1 MAGKDVKKPAGP
13 IKPTQPGLHIAT
25 KTTEAKAPT
34 LVPRWGAGSSTSTPP
49 AAISARLPRVPKP
62 AAAAVNAGLA
72 SERARARTVERLIHQ
87 GIRNQ
92 HVLQAM
98 RLVPRHAFVDEALSS
113 RAYEDSA
120 LPIGHQ
126 QTISQPYVVA
136 RVIELALSLLSGTP
150 RPLRALEVG
159 GGCGYQAAVMSYCF
173 DKVISVERLKV
184 LADLARVN
192 LRPLK
197 RSNLRFVFGDGLV
210 AVSKDGPFD
219 VIVCSAGM
227 PAVPAEL
234 LNQLAIGGALIAP
247 IGEPEQFLVGIQ
259 RIDDQEFKS
268 QQFDMVRYVPV
279 LRGTE

>member
-1 MAGKDVKKPAGP
+1 VKKPAGP
-13 IKPTQPGLHIAT
+13 VKPTQPGLHIAT

-34 LVPRWGAGSSTSTPP
+34 LVPRWGAKSTAAAPSSIT
-49 AAISARLPRVPKP
+49 SARLPRVPKP
-62 AAAAVNAGLA
+62 AVAVANAGLA
-72 SERARARTVERLIHQ
+72 SERARAKMVERLIHQ

-92 HVLQAM
+92 RVLEAM
-98 RLVPRHAFVDEALSS
+98 RVVPRHAFVDEALSS

-136 RVIELALSLLSGTP
+136 RVIELALSLLSGAP

-173 DKVISVERLKV
+173 DKVISVERLKA

-197 RSNLRFVFGDGLV
+197 RSNLRFVFGDGLI
-210 AVSKDGPFD
+210 AVSQEGPFD

-227 PAVPAEL
+227 PAVPPEL
-234 LNQLAIGGALIAP
+234 LSQLAIGGVFIAP
-247 IGEPEQFLVGIQ
+247 IGEPEQYLVGIQ
-259 RIDDQEFKS
+259 RLDDQEFKS

>member
-34 LVPRWGAGSSTSTPP
+34 LVPRWGAGSPTSTPP

-72 SERARARTVERLIHQ
+72 SERARARMVERLIHQ

>member
-72 SERARARTVERLIHQ
+72 SERARARMVERLIHQ

-234 LNQLAIGGALIAP
+234 LNQLTIGGALIAP

>member
-34 LVPRWGAGSSTSTPP
+34 LVPRWGAGISTSTPP

-72 SERARARTVERLIHQ
+72 SERARARMVERLIHQ

-92 HVLQAM
+92 RVLEAM
-98 RLVPRHAFVDEALSS
+98 RVVPRHAFVDEALSS

-136 RVIELALSLLSGTP
+136 RVIELALSLLSGAP

>member
-1 MAGKDVKKPAGP
+1 M
-13 IKPTQPGLHIAT
+13 
-25 KTTEAKAPT
+25 
-34 LVPRWGAGSSTSTPP
+34 
-49 AAISARLPRVPKP
+49 
-62 AAAAVNAGLA
+62 
-72 SERARARTVERLIHQ
+72 VERLIHQ

-92 HVLQAM
+92 RVLEAM

-126 QTISQPYVVA
+126 QTISQPFVVA
-136 RVIELALSLLSGTP
+136 RVIELALSLLSGAP
-150 RPLRALEVG
+150 RPLLALEVG